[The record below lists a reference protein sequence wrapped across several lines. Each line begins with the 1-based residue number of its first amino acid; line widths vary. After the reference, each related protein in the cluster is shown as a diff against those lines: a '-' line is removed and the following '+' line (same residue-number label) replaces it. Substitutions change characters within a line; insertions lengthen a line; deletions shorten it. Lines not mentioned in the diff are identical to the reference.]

1 MKSFLSI
8 KEHII
13 DEDANDVHAI
23 TNDVNHQKIQLFLMS
38 FKLFDKLSINS
49 ITNFI
54 KISLQHSFIQKLL
67 NAYMKDYEK
76 RIVGLNFKRFK

>member
-13 DEDANDVHAI
+13 DENANDVHVI
-23 TNDVNHQKIQLFLMS
+23 TNDVNHQKIQLFLMN
-38 FKLFDKLSINS
+38 FKFFDKLSINS

-54 KISLQHSFIQKLL
+54 KILLQHSFIQKLL
-67 NAYMKDYEK
+67 NVYKKNYKKKVVD
-76 RIVGLNFKRFK
+76 LDSKRFR